1 MRLEERGTC
10 ASPASSVFHTR
21 CLCTRCSSSYHAI
34 PTISIRKT
42 PPGNSTRKASKG
54 FSVST
59 SHRPPAQ
66 TRQSAAPS
74 PGPIWKL
81 ISLPILSHTGVW
93 KKPGLWSQT
102 TVGPK
107 PNSATIGQGHLR
119 MWLRH
124 PQPQFPSSA
133 EWETRGTDYSP

>member
-81 ISLPILSHTGVW
+81 ISLFYHTLGYGKNLGCGV
-93 KKPGLWSQT
+93 
-102 TVGPK
+102 
-107 PNSATIGQGHLR
+107 R
-119 MWLRH
+119 
-124 PQPQFPSSA
+124 PQLAQ
-133 EWETRGTDYSP
+133 SPTQPPLARDT